1 MRKAWSQVEKTD
13 EEPVKNTGG
22 TGKVGI
28 PSFSLKSSRFLKRRL
43 VARTKAGWTVAS
55 HLSSFVE
62 KTIE

>member
-1 MRKAWSQVEKTD
+1 M
-13 EEPVKNTGG
+13 GG

-28 PSFSLKSSRFLKRRL
+28 PSFSFKSSRFLKRL
-43 VARTKAGWTVAS
+43 AARTKAGWTVAS